1 MLSAGSGHHSNT
13 LMMMTSRMKRSQDV
27 VDPCHHHTHSL
38 THSLAHF
45 GAHGK
50 YVMLED
56 RLAPSAPPLSAVP

>member
-1 MLSAGSGHHSNT
+1 MSSIHATTT
-13 LMMMTSRMKRSQDV
+13 L
-27 VDPCHHHTHSL
+27 THSL
-38 THSLAHF
+38 TRSLAHF